1 MSKFAGLWSVLQF
14 KPNAYKLAEHNL
26 NQQKFK
32 TFLPSESVNDHI
44 QRLLRIYKN
53 FTL

>member
-32 TFLPSESVNDHI
+32 TFLPFEKLQN
-44 QRLLRIYKN
+44 
-53 FTL
+53 T